1 MLLHKL
7 FPSLFF
13 EETHNRQLDR
23 ARARHDRLPKT
34 QHDKFRQIAL
44 QDYQLASDIA
54 QQRYAEMAQ
63 TLRAMVKEYYSS
75 AEQNI
80 INHILIC
87 LIDILASKAQIFPD
101 MDYQNIWYT
110 DHFDLIELARN
121 MGVGDETL
129 PHWSTEA
136 NEYNRYL
143 EINTADLVQILLDLA
158 EEAAIDPYRAGS
170 NVHKWFRY
178 IARET
183 LKSRKRTARYRQ
195 KQNESL
201 WVSPDI
207 LGIEGW
213 DKN

>member
-1 MLLHKL
+1 MRIFFAIFIL
-7 FPSLFF
+7 SLVAVLSIFG
-13 EETHNRQLDR
+13 
-23 ARARHDRLPKT
+23 
-34 QHDKFRQIAL
+34 
-44 QDYQLASDIA
+44 
-54 QQRYAEMAQ
+54 
-63 TLRAMVKEYYSS
+63 LRG
-75 AEQNI
+75 
-80 INHILIC
+80 
-87 LIDILASKAQIFPD
+87 SKSTKPPIEIFPD
-101 MDYQNIWYT
+101 MDHQNIWYT

-158 EEAAIDPYRAGS
+158 EEAAIDPYRAGG
-170 NVHKWFRY
+170 NVHRWFRY

-201 WVSPDI
+201 WVSPKI